1 MQIEMRNLKD
11 DSKINKLKKKTVAF
25 LSSHG
30 MNPSDIDAKKYV
42 KFFIEEMNAGLAGEE
57 KSSLKM
63 LPTYLTGSSI
73 GTKTP
78 VIALDAG
85 GTNLRSAVVSFDA
98 DSNPVI
104 GNTNKTSMPGTTGA
118 ASKEV
123 FFATIADNI
132 KDIISEGSSIGF
144 VFSYPI
150 EIYPDMDGR
159 LLHFTKE
166 VRAPEVEGEF
176 IGKNL
181 LEILGKKAG
190 IKDRKIVLLNDTPAV
205 LLSGIAAFSQRQY
218 DSCIGLVLGT
228 GMNACY
234 IEKNSNILK
243 ISNSSGFPDKSCQL
257 INVEAGNFSRGPRGK
272 IDEIFDAGTINP
284 GHGTFEKMFSGAYM
298 GGLATEVI
306 KIAAKEKLFSAA
318 GCRILGNIQ
327 TLESKEIDIYLDFP
341 PRSSLLG
348 EIFNE
353 LQNEDKIILYLLL
366 DNLIE
371 RAALLTSI
379 VLAALLTKSCRGFN
393 PCHPVCIIAE
403 GSSFYK
409 MNNFKTR
416 VECCLKNVLAK
427 NSFND
432 CRPGIYYE
440 IKKVENSV
448 MLGAAVAAASI
459 A

>member
-1 MQIEMRNLKD
+1 MQNLKD
-11 DSKINKLKKKTVAF
+11 YSKINELKKETGAF
-25 LSSHG
+25 LSSYG
-30 MNPSDIDAKKYV
+30 MNPSDIDVKKYV
-42 KFFIEEMNAGLAGEE
+42 EFFLEEMRAGLAPEK

-63 LPTYLTGSSI
+63 LPTYLGLSSI
-73 GTKTP
+73 DTKKP

-98 DSNPVI
+98 DLKPVI
-104 GNTNKTSMPGTTGA
+104 GNINITDMPGTAGI
-118 ASKEV
+118 ASKEE
-123 FFATIADNI
+123 FFDTIADSI
-132 KDIISEGSSIGF
+132 KGIIGKGCSIGF

-181 LEILGKKAG
+181 LEKLGKKAG
-190 IKDRKIVLLNDTPAV
+190 VKDKKIVLLNDTPAV
-205 LLSGIAAFSQRQY
+205 LLSGIAAFAQRQY
-218 DSCIGLVLGT
+218 DSYIGLVLGT

-243 ISNSSGFPDKSCQL
+243 ISNSSAPDKSCQL
-257 INVEAGNFSRGPRGK
+257 INIEAGNFSRGPRGK

-284 GHGTFEKMFSGAYM
+284 GDGTFEKMFSGAYM

-306 KIAAKEKLFSAA
+306 KTAAKEKIFSAGA
-318 GCRILGNIQ
+318 CSILKNIQ
-327 TLESKEIDIYLDFP
+327 TLESKEVDIYLDFP
-341 PRSSLLG
+341 PRSSLLAG
-348 EIFNE
+348 VLDE
-353 LQNEDKIILYLLL
+353 LENEDKIILYLLF

-379 VLAALLTKSCRGFN
+379 VLAALLAKSCRGFN

-416 VECCLKNVLAK
+416 VECFLKNTLAK
-427 NSFND
+427 NSFKG
-432 CRPGIYYE
+432 CQPGIYYE
-440 IKKVENSV
+440 IKKVENSA
-448 MLGAAVAAASI
+448 MLGAAAAA
-459 A
+459 ACTD

>member
-1 MQIEMRNLKD
+1 MPNLKD
-11 DSKINKLKKKTVAF
+11 HRKINKLKEETGAF
-25 LSSHG
+25 LSSYG
-30 MNPSDIDAKKYV
+30 MNQSDIDVKKYV
-42 KFFIEEMNAGLAGEE
+42 KFFLEDMQAGLAPEK

-63 LPTYLTGSSI
+63 LPTYLGISSI
-73 GTKTP
+73 DKKKP

-85 GTNLRSAVVSFDA
+85 GTHLRSAVVSFDE
-98 DSNPVI
+98 DLHPVI
-104 GNTNKTSMPGTTGA
+104 GNINKTDMPGTAGI
-118 ASKEV
+118 ASKEE
-123 FFATIADNI
+123 FFNTIADNI
-132 KDIISEGSSIGF
+132 KDIINEGCSVGF

-166 VRAPEVEGEF
+166 VMAPEVEGEL

-181 LEILGKKAG
+181 LEKLGKQTGSKA
-190 IKDRKIVLLNDTPAV
+190 KKIVLLNDTPAV

-218 DSCIGLVLGT
+218 DSYIGLVLGT

-234 IEKNSNILK
+234 IEKNLNISK
-243 ISNSSGFPDKSCQL
+243 IRGSGSQDEGCQL
-257 INVEAGNFSRGPRGK
+257 INIEAGNFSRGPRGK

-284 GHGTFEKMFSGAYM
+284 GEGTFEKMFSGAYL
-298 GGLATEVI
+298 GGLATGVI
-306 KIAAKEKLFSAA
+306 KTAAKEKLFSGTA
-318 GCRILGNIQ
+318 GRILENIQ
-327 TLESKEIDIYLDFP
+327 TLESKEVDIYLDFP
-341 PRSSLLG
+341 PRSSLLATLLD
-348 EIFNE
+348 E
-353 LQNEDKIILYLLL
+353 LENEDKVILYLLF

-379 VLAALLTKSCRGFN
+379 VLTALLIKTCMGFN
-393 PCHPVCIIAE
+393 PCHPVCIVAE

-416 VECCLKNVLAK
+416 VECCLKNTLTK
-427 NSFND
+427 SIFKG
-432 CRPGIYYE
+432 CQSGINYE

-448 MLGAAVAAASI
+448 MLGAAVAAACT